1 MKKYLLL
8 FILFTLSL
16 TSCVVYNMQQY
27 VTTEP
32 VIVYSGST
40 SEVIPSETTVYLTNQ
55 NKKNLIVTYKN
66 RKWKTQKKYFSS
78 FVSKDNYQD
87 VKKYNYSNSNS
98 SNYNSYK
105 SSSSQSSSSGTV
117 NVKGYYRKNGTYV
130 KPHTRSAPSRRK

>member
-1 MKKYLLL
+1 
-8 FILFTLSL
+8 
-16 TSCVVYNMQQY
+16 MQQY
-27 VTTEP
+27 VTIEP
-32 VIVYSGST
+32 VTVYSGST

-55 NKKNLIVTYKN
+55 NKNNLIVTYKN

-78 FVSKDNYQD
+78 FVSKDNYQG
-87 VKKYNYSNSNS
+87 VKKYNYSNS

>member
-1 MKKYLLL
+1 
-8 FILFTLSL
+8 
-16 TSCVVYNMQQY
+16 MQQY

-78 FVSKDNYQD
+78 FVSKNNYQD